1 MNIKELIQEQ
11 FPNSRR
17 ANTIKVAKLL
27 ADKFVYIEFNSG
39 ASAFYEIREGRL
51 YIYKRYEVSN
61 LSDNEKWI
69 QIFRESKLNDL
80 LEE

>member
-11 FPNSRR
+11 FPNSKH
-17 ANTIKVAKLL
+17 ANTIKVAKLID
-27 ADKFVYIEFNSG
+27 DKFIYTELNSG
-39 ASAFYEIREGRL
+39 ASVFYEIREGRL
-51 YIYKRYEVSN
+51 YIYKRNEVTN
-61 LSDNEKWI
+61 REDNERWL

>member
-11 FPNSRR
+11 YPNSKH
-17 ANTIKVAKLL
+17 ANTIKVAKLID
-27 ADKFVYIEFNSG
+27 DKFIYTELNSG
-39 ASAFYEIREGRL
+39 ASVFYEIREGRL
-51 YIYKRYEVSN
+51 YIYKRNEVTN
-61 LSDNEKWI
+61 REDNERWL